1 MLFPVMLFIN
11 TNYAGLG
18 LRAFSEILKALLVSP
33 IIPSD
38 IQDLW
43 YNSLY
48 SSACFDILFVINLV
62 HLSVVAN
69 SFFGLRFY

>member
-11 TNYAGLG
+11 MNYAGLG
-18 LRAFSEILKALLVSP
+18 LCACSEILKVLLVSP

-48 SSACFDILFVINLV
+48 SSACFGILFVINLV
-62 HLSVVAN
+62 HLSVAAN
-69 SFFGLRFY
+69 